1 MAKFV
6 FVTGGVVSAL
16 GKGIASASLGNLL
29 KARGLN
35 VVLQKFDPY
44 LNVDPGTMSPFQHG
58 EVFVLE
64 DGAECD
70 LDLGHYER
78 FTDTNLSQINN
89 LTSGRVYETILAKE
103 RKGEY
108 LGRTVQVI
116 PHVTDE
122 IKRRILLP
130 AKENPDVDVVIT
142 EIGGT
147 VGDIESLP
155 FLEAIRQFRLER
167 PMQDSASVHLT
178 LVPYIAAAGEIKTK
192 PTQHSVREL
201 RSIGIQPDFLMCR
214 ADHPIGDDARRK
226 IALFCNL
233 PTEHVIDGRDVK
245 SIYEVPLNL
254 HEQHF
259 DHLLCERLQ
268 LETSAPDLTEWER
281 MVNVIVNP
289 PDTVR
294 IAIVGKYI
302 ELKDAYKSI
311 TESFIHAG
319 IPNHVGVEQVWVDSE
334 SLEGEE
340 VGDRRLAEI
349 FEGCHGILVPGG
361 FGDRGIPGKV
371 NAIRYARENGIPFF
385 GICLGLQCAMI
396 EIGRDLVGLEKAGSA
411 EFDAATP
418 HPVIHLMESQKSV
431 TRKGGTMRLGAY
443 PCQIKP
449 ASRAYHCY
457 GTLETSERHRHRFEV
472 NNDYRAAFEEAGVV
486 FSGTSPDGEL
496 VEMFELP
503 GHPFFLAVQFHP
515 ELKSRPRRPH
525 PLFREFVAAAVAQ
538 QELVRE
544 RGAKDR
550 KTGGE
555 DKDAGRDASAA
566 GDDPERGGPSHPSRS
581 EETAAG

>member
-16 GKGIASASLGNLL
+16 GKGIACASMGNLL

-35 VVLQKFDPY
+35 VILQKFDPY

-58 EVFVLE
+58 EVFVLD

-78 FTDTNLSQINN
+78 FTDLNLSQINN

-122 IKRRILLP
+122 IKRRIMLP
-130 AKENPDVDVVIT
+130 AQENPDVDVVIT

-155 FLEAIRQFRLER
+155 FLEAIRQFRLEQSR
-167 PMQDSASVHLT
+167 EDTVSVHLT

-214 ADHPIGDDARRK
+214 SERAIGEDARRK
-226 IALFCNL
+226 IGLFCNL
-233 PTEHVIDGRDVK
+233 DVDHVFDARDVE
-245 SIYEVPLNL
+245 SIYQVPLNL
-254 HEQHF
+254 HAQNF
-259 DHLLCERLQ
+259 DVLLCDRFG
-268 LETSAPDLTEWER
+268 LETELPDLSDWER
-281 MVNVIVNP
+281 MVHAILNP
-289 PDTVR
+289 AETVR

-311 TESFIHAG
+311 IESFIHAG
-319 IPNHVGVEQVWVDSE
+319 IPHHVRVEQVWIDSE
-334 SLEGEE
+334 SLEGDD

-349 FEGCHGILVPGG
+349 FADCHGILVPGG

-371 NAIRYARENGIPFF
+371 NAIRFARENKVPFL

-411 EFDAATP
+411 EFTPETP
-418 HPVIHLMESQKSV
+418 HPVIHLMEEQ
-431 TRKGGTMRLGAY
+431 RGIANLGGTMRLGAY
-443 PCQIKP
+443 PCHIVP
-449 ASRAYHCY
+449 DSRAFACY
-457 GTLETSERHRHRFEV
+457 GEQEISERHRHRYEV
-472 NNDYRAAFEEAGVV
+472 NNNYREQFEQAGVL
-486 FSGTSPDGEL
+486 FSGLSPDGRL
-496 VEMFELP
+496 VEIVELP
-503 GHPFFLAVQFHP
+503 EHPFFIAVQFHP
-515 ELKSRPRRPH
+515 ELKSRPGRPH
-525 PLFREFVAAAVAQ
+525 PLFREFVAAAFAHRNPGQ
-538 QELVRE
+538 
-544 RGAKDR
+544 K
-550 KTGGE
+550 KSE
-555 DKDAGRDASAA
+555 DQAA
-566 GDDPERGGPSHPSRS
+566 N
-581 EETAAG
+581 

>member
-16 GKGIASASLGNLL
+16 GKGIACASLGNLL

-35 VVLQKFDPY
+35 VILQKFDPY

-78 FTDTNLSQINN
+78 FTDNNLSQINN

-122 IKRRILLP
+122 IKRRIMLP
-130 AKENPDVDVVIT
+130 AKDKPDVDVVIT

-155 FLEAIRQFRLER
+155 FLEAIRQFRLEQPR
-167 PMQDSASVHLT
+167 EETASMHLT

-201 RSIGIQPDFLMCR
+201 RSIGIQPDFLVCR
-214 ADHPIGDDARRK
+214 SERPIGDDARRK
-226 IALFCNL
+226 IGLFCNL
-233 PTEHVIDGRDVK
+233 DVDYVFDACDVK
-245 SIYEVPLNL
+245 SIYQVPLNL
-254 HEQHF
+254 HAQDF
-259 DHLLCERLQ
+259 DQLFCDRLG
-268 LETSAPDLTEWER
+268 LETPEPDLTEWER
-281 MVNVIVNP
+281 MVHAVLNP
-289 PDTVR
+289 GEIVR
-294 IAIVGKYI
+294 IAIVGKYT

-311 TESFIHAG
+311 IESFIHAG
-319 IPNHVGVEQVWVDSE
+319 IPHHVGVEQVWIDSE
-334 SLEGEE
+334 SLEGDD
-340 VGDRRLAEI
+340 VGDHRLTEI
-349 FEGCHGILVPGG
+349 FADCHGILVPGG

-371 NAIRYARENGIPFF
+371 NAIRFARENKVPFF

-411 EFDAATP
+411 EFTPETP
-418 HPVIHLMESQKSV
+418 HAVIHLMEEQ
-431 TRKGGTMRLGAY
+431 RGIANLGGTMRLGAY
-443 PCQIKP
+443 PCHLVPDSQT
-449 ASRAYHCY
+449 AACY
-457 GTLETSERHRHRFEV
+457 GEIEISERHRHRYEV
-472 NNDYRAAFEEAGVV
+472 NNEYRSHFEKAGVV
-486 FSGTSPDGEL
+486 FSGLSPDGEL
-496 VEMFELP
+496 VEIMELP
-503 GHPFFLAVQFHP
+503 EHPFFIAVQFHP
-515 ELKSRPRRPH
+515 ELKSRPGRPH
-525 PLFREFVAAAVAQ
+525 PLFREFVAAAVAHRN
-538 QELVRE
+538 VGRE
-544 RGAKDR
+544 QSVDQ
-550 KTGGE
+550 
-555 DKDAGRDASAA
+555 AA
-566 GDDPERGGPSHPSRS
+566 N
-581 EETAAG
+581 

>member
-16 GKGIASASLGNLL
+16 GKGIACASLGNLL

-35 VVLQKFDPY
+35 VILQKFDPY

-78 FTDTNLSQINN
+78 FTDNNLSQINN

-122 IKRRILLP
+122 IKRRIMLP
-130 AKENPDVDVVIT
+130 AKENPDVDVIIT

-155 FLEAIRQFRLER
+155 FLEAIRQFRLEQPR
-167 PMQDSASVHLT
+167 EDTASMHLT

-201 RSIGIQPDFLMCR
+201 RSIGIQPDFLVCR
-214 ADHPIGDDARRK
+214 SEKPIGDEARRK
-226 IALFCNL
+226 IGLFCNL
-233 PTEHVIDGRDVK
+233 EVDHVFDACDVP
-245 SIYEVPLNL
+245 SIYQVPLNL
-254 HEQHF
+254 HAQNF
-259 DHLLCERLQ
+259 DQLFCERLG
-268 LETSAPDLTEWER
+268 LETGAPDMAEWER
-281 MVNVIVNP
+281 MVHAVMNP
-289 PDTVR
+289 GQTVR
-294 IAIVGKYI
+294 IAIVGKYT

-311 TESFIHAG
+311 IESFIHAG
-319 IPNHVGVEQVWVDSE
+319 IPHHVEVEQVWIDSE
-334 SLEGEE
+334 SLEADD
-340 VGDRRLAEI
+340 VGDHQLAEI
-349 FEGCHGILVPGG
+349 LGSCHGILVPGG

-371 NAIRYARENGIPFF
+371 NAIRYARENQVPFF

-411 EFDAATP
+411 EFTPETP
-418 HPVIHLMESQKSV
+418 HPVIHLMEEQ
-431 TRKGGTMRLGAY
+431 RGIANLGGTMRLGAY
-443 PCQIKP
+443 PCHLVP
-449 ASRAYHCY
+449 DSRAAACY
-457 GTLETSERHRHRFEV
+457 GEKEISERHRHRYEV
-472 NNDYRAAFEEAGVV
+472 NNSYRGRFEEAGVV
-486 FSGTSPDGEL
+486 FSGLSPDGEL
-496 VEMFELP
+496 VEIMELP
-503 GHPFFLAVQFHP
+503 EHPFFIAVQFHP
-515 ELKSRPRRPH
+515 ELKSRPGRPH
-525 PLFREFVAAAVAQ
+525 PLFREFVAAAVQ
-538 QELVRE
+538 HQET
-544 RGAKDR
+544 GSR
-550 KTGGE
+550 KSV
-555 DKDAGRDASAA
+555 DKAA
-566 GDDPERGGPSHPSRS
+566 N
-581 EETAAG
+581 

>member
-16 GKGIASASLGNLL
+16 GKGIAGASLGNLL

-35 VVLQKFDPY
+35 VILQKFDPY

-103 RKGEY
+103 RNGEY

-122 IKRRILLP
+122 IKRRIVLP
-130 AKENPDVDVVIT
+130 ARENPDADVIIT

-155 FLEAIRQFRLER
+155 FLEAIRQFRLEQ
-167 PMQDSASVHLT
+167 PVSDTVSVHLT
-178 LVPYIAAAGEIKTK
+178 LVPYIKAAGEIKTK

-214 ADHPIGDDARRK
+214 ADVAIGDEARRK

-233 PTEHVIDGRDVK
+233 PFEHVFDGRDVE
-245 SIYEVPLNL
+245 SIYEVPLHL

-259 DHLLCERLQ
+259 DRLLCERLG
-268 LETSAPDLTEWER
+268 LETPEPDLTEWER
-281 MVNVIVNP
+281 MVSVILNP
-289 PDTVR
+289 PDKVR

-311 TESFIHAG
+311 IESFIHAG
-319 IPNHVGVEQVWVDSE
+319 IPNHVGVEQVWIDSE
-334 SLEGEE
+334 SLEGDE
-340 VGDRRLAEI
+340 VGDGKLREVFA
-349 FEGCHGILVPGG
+349 GCHGILVPGG

-371 NAIRYARENGIPFF
+371 NAIRYARENRIPFF
-385 GICLGLQCAMI
+385 GICLGLQCAMM
-396 EIGRDLVGLEKAGSA
+396 EMGRDLVGLEMAGSS
-411 EFDAATP
+411 EFDATTP
-418 HPVIHLMESQKSV
+418 YPVIHLMESQKGV
-431 TRKGGTMRLGAY
+431 TQKGGTMRLGSY
-443 PCQIKP
+443 PCVIKP
-449 ASRAYHCY
+449 NSRAYHCY
-457 GTLETSERHRHRFEV
+457 GRLETTERHRHRYEV
-472 NNDYRAAFEEAGVV
+472 NNEYRAAFEEAGVV
-486 FSGTSPDGEL
+486 FSGVSPDGEL
-496 VEMFELP
+496 VEMLELP
-503 GHPFFLAVQFHP
+503 AHPFFLAVQFHP

-525 PLFREFVAAAVAQ
+525 PLFREFIAAAVAHQ
-538 QELVRE
+538 DLERE
-544 RGAKDR
+544 QARPPQTETRAETRNTPAKHHARD
-550 KTGGE
+550 KATG
-555 DKDAGRDASAA
+555 
-566 GDDPERGGPSHPSRS
+566 
-581 EETAAG
+581 

>member
-29 KARGLN
+29 KARGFN
-35 VVLQKFDPY
+35 VILQKFDPY

-122 IKRRILLP
+122 IKRRIILP
-130 AKENPDVDVVIT
+130 AQENPDVDVVIT

-155 FLEAIRQFRLER
+155 FLEAIRQFRLEH
-167 PMQDSASVHLT
+167 PANESASVHLT

-214 ADHPIGDDARRK
+214 ATMPIGDEARRK
-226 IALFCNL
+226 IGLFCNL
-233 PTEHVIDGRDVK
+233 PVEHVFDGRDVE

-254 HEQHF
+254 HAQQF
-259 DHLLCERLQ
+259 DHLLCERLGLDSQ
-268 LETSAPDLTEWER
+268 EPDLTDWER
-281 MVNVIVNP
+281 MVAGVLNP
-289 PDTVR
+289 AGTVR

-311 TESFIHAG
+311 IESFIHAG
-319 IPNHVGVEQVWVDSE
+319 ITSHVKVEKVWVDSE
-334 SLEGEE
+334 SLEGAE
-340 VGDRRLAEI
+340 VGDRRLEEI
-349 FEGCHGILVPGG
+349 FADCHGVLVPGG
-361 FGDRGIPGKV
+361 FGDRGIEGKV
-371 NAIRYARENGIPFF
+371 NAIRYARENRIPFL

-396 EIGRDLVGLEKAGSA
+396 EIGRDLVGLDMAGSA
-411 EFDAATP
+411 EFDLDSP
-418 HPVIHLMESQKSV
+418 HPVIHLMEEQKGIANL
-431 TRKGGTMRLGAY
+431 GGTMRLGAY
-443 PCQIKP
+443 PCRLRP
-449 ASRAYHCY
+449 GSRAHACY
-457 GTLETSERHRHRFEV
+457 GELAISERHRHRYEV
-472 NNDYRAAFEEAGVV
+472 NNSYREAFEKIGVV
-486 FSGTSPDGEL
+486 FSGLSPDEKL
-496 VEMFELP
+496 VEIMELP
-503 GHPFFLAVQFHP
+503 DHPFFISVQFHP
-515 ELKSRPRRPH
+515 ELKSRPGRPH
-525 PLFREFVAAAVAQ
+525 PLFREFVAAAVAD
-538 QELVRE
+538 QENSRNQS
-544 RGAKDR
+544 
-550 KTGGE
+550 
-555 DKDAGRDASAA
+555 AGKATS
-566 GDDPERGGPSHPSRS
+566 
-581 EETAAG
+581 